1 MYTSNVPSIA
11 FLHGREYT
19 LGEERGK
26 CDNQDDSLQ
35 GNVPSFLSSTFI
47 QHVQELPAV
56 LEMNTAHDTL

>member
-1 MYTSNVPSIA
+1 MSTWNAPSMA

-19 LGEERGK
+19 LGEERGN
-26 CDNQDDSLQ
+26 CDSQDDSLQ

-56 LEMNTAHDTL
+56 LEMGTPHGTL